1 MATTIKVLVPEAY
14 ALDANGCQLSKLVIK
29 RAKTQA
35 EMQPQLNEFIDKWSS
50 QPEPVT
56 NREEFAVA

>member
-1 MATTIKVLVPEAY
+1 MVTTIKVLVPEAY
-14 ALDANGCQLSKLVIK
+14 ALDANGRQLSKLTVK
-29 RAKTQA
+29 HAKSQV
-35 EMQPQLNEFIDKWSS
+35 EMQSQLNDFIDRWSS